1 MIAQERKEAVY
12 REYYPKIHRYITGK
26 VGNPQEAED
35 LVSDVFLKVCQHWDT
50 FDESKASVSTWVYTI
65 ARNAVI
71 DFYRTHRSHAELPET
86 LTATG
91 SMEDDL
97 TQRDMLS
104 SLSTA
109 LEALEQRQRDIIIL
123 RYWKG
128 MTLKDI
134 AARMELSYTYIKV
147 LHNEALRKLR
157 RHLEP

>member
-12 REYYPKIHRYITGK
+12 REYYPKIHRYIAGK

-71 DFYRTHRSHAELPET
+71 DYYRTHRLHTELPET
-86 LTATG
+86 LTDDS

-97 TQRDMLS
+97 AHRETLT
-104 SLSTA
+104 SLASA
-109 LEALEQRQRDIIIL
+109 LETLEERQRDIIIL

-134 AARMELSYTYIKV
+134 AARMKLSYTYIKV
-147 LHNEALRKLR
+147 LHNDALRKLQR
-157 RHLEP
+157 QLAP

>member
-12 REYYPKIHRYITGK
+12 REYYPKIHRYIAGK

-71 DFYRTHRSHAELPET
+71 DYYRTHRLHTELPET
-86 LTATG
+86 LTDDS

-97 TQRDMLS
+97 AHRETLA
-104 SLSTA
+104 SLASA
-109 LEALEQRQRDIIIL
+109 LETLEERQRDIIIL

-134 AARMELSYTYIKV
+134 AARMKLSYTYIKV
-147 LHNEALRKLR
+147 LHNDALRKLQR
-157 RHLEP
+157 QLAP

>member
-12 REYYPKIHRYITGK
+12 REYYPKIHRYIAGK
-26 VGNPQEAED
+26 VGNSQEAED

-71 DFYRTHRSHAELPET
+71 DYYRTHRLHTELPET
-86 LTATG
+86 LTDDS

-97 TQRDMLS
+97 AHRETLT
-104 SLSTA
+104 SLASA
-109 LEALEQRQRDIIIL
+109 LETLEERQRDIIIL

-134 AARMELSYTYIKV
+134 AARMKLSYTYIKV
-147 LHNEALRKLR
+147 LHNDALRKLQR
-157 RHLEP
+157 QLAP